1 MSHGLWCKYFI
12 IDNSY
17 QLLSTS
23 FGPGTVLRVAHAVS
37 PRQPLCY
44 SSGILPALSDD
55 GPERQGWCPTNVA
68 QHGSSNKILARLLC
82 FFFQTIQK
90 TNKQKNPPTMYS
102 KAHTSEG
109 YSLMDARTHV
119 YDCCLASDSERVG
132 TTHSPL
138 CCAGRR

>member
-1 MSHGLWCKYFI
+1 MSHGLWCKYII

-37 PRQPLCY
+37 PRQPLGY
-44 SSGILPALSDD
+44 SSGIIPVLSDD
-55 GPERQGWCPTNVA
+55 GPERQGWCPTKVA

-90 TNKQKNPPTMYS
+90 PTNKKTHQLCIAKRIHLKGTAWWTH
-102 KAHTSEG
+102 AHTC
-109 YSLMDARTHV
+109 MTAAWRVTQ
-119 YDCCLASDSERVG
+119 RVG
-132 TTHSPL
+132 ATHSPL